1 MEIFNYMSENAKKV
15 LEIAASEARMQKQN
29 FIGTEHILLGLLN
42 EESDVQFVFDEA
54 GITLE
59 KTREYI
65 SEKNKENDIVYTN
78 IISYTLKAKSIFNKN
93 EEKARKYG
101 IFKTED
107 LAIAILADEDSE
119 ANVYIKKFGIDP
131 NDLKDTFEEIFDKDE
146 DLIIKQHLEQ
156 SIKGESESVSILKK
170 YTKNLCEEAKHGNTD
185 PVIGRDNEIQQYASD
200 IVQKNKE

>member
-131 NDLKDTFEEIFDKDE
+131 KILKDTFEEIFDKDE
-146 DLIIKQHLEQ
+146 DLIIKTAFRTKYKRRIRKREY
-156 SIKGESESVSILKK
+156 IKKI
-170 YTKNLCEEAKHGNTD
+170 Y
-185 PVIGRDNEIQQYASD
+185 
-200 IVQKNKE
+200 